1 MNANEVIQLGNS
13 LQVKFV
19 VTNYNMPYSR
29 MCSPEY
35 VINSV
40 ALFQVQVIVSQV
52 NNGHTNVYYNLI
64 FVRFMKIR
72 PIDDLT
78 YTIKLNSNELSLS
91 DKTFSTDEGSFHLIS
106 ELKKQQYTLDINVQ
120 MEIACHFNS
129 FASLHDD
136 EELTDFE
143 MRGEDGSVY
152 VHKVVLAAASPV
164 LRRMLCGKWRE
175 TAEGHVDIPGASRET
190 LQNLKNYVYC
200 HILPEKGLEQLL
212 LLASYYM
219 MPALELKCVDKLVK
233 SLTAE
238 NAFELLEFAAKN
250 KVTQL
255 LLSIL
260 ESVQNKSIKV
270 DDMREF
276 IMRDELISKSD
287 VASGSSC
294 SSDK

>member
-1 MNANEVIQLGNS
+1 MKATDVVQLGNT

-35 VINSV
+35 IINSV

-64 FVRFMKIR
+64 FVRFTKIR
-72 PIDDLT
+72 PNDDLT
-78 YTIKLNSNELSLS
+78 YTIKLTSNELSLS
-91 DKTFSTDEGSFHLIS
+91 NKMFTADEGCYHLIC
-106 ELKKQQYTLDINVQ
+106 ELKKQQYTLDISVQ
-120 MEIACHFNS
+120 MEIACHVNS

-136 EELTDFE
+136 DELTDFE
-143 MRGEDGSVY
+143 MRGEDGSVH
-152 VHKVVLAAASPV
+152 VHKVILAAASPV

-175 TAEGHVDIPGASRET
+175 TTEGHVDIPGASRET

-200 HILPEKGLEQLL
+200 HNLPDKGLKQLL

-219 MPALELKCVDKLVK
+219 MPALEQKCVDKLVK

-238 NAFELLEFAAKN
+238 NAFELLEFASKN

-260 ESVQNKSIKV
+260 ESVQNKTIKV
-270 DDMREF
+270 DDVREYVMRE
-276 IMRDELISKSD
+276 ELFNKSD
-287 VASGSSC
+287 VATC
-294 SSDK
+294 QDK

>member
-1 MNANEVIQLGNS
+1 MKANDVVQLGNT

-29 MCSPEY
+29 MCSPDY
-35 VINSV
+35 VINGV
-40 ALFQVQVIVSQV
+40 ALFQLKVIVSQV
-52 NNGHTNVYYNLI
+52 NNGHTNIYYNLI
-64 FVRFMKIR
+64 FVRFTKIR
-72 PIDDLT
+72 PSDDLT
-78 YTIKLNSNELSLS
+78 YTIKLSSTELAIA
-91 DKTFSTDEGSFHLIS
+91 DKTFSTDEGYFHLIS
-106 ELKKQQYTLDINVQ
+106 EFKKQQYTLDINVQ
-120 MEIACHFNS
+120 MEIASHVNS

-143 MRGEDGSVY
+143 MRGEDGSVN
-152 VHKVVLAAASPV
+152 VHKVVLASASPV

-175 TAEGHVDIPGASRET
+175 TAEGHVDIPGASKET

-200 HILPEKGLEQLL
+200 HILPDKGLEQLL

-219 MPALELKCVDKLVK
+219 MPALEQKCVDKLVK

-260 ESVQNKSIKV
+260 EAVQNKSIKV
-270 DDMREF
+270 DDLREIVLREEF
-276 IMRDELISKSD
+276 SKSD
-287 VASGSSC
+287 VAS
-294 SSDK
+294 SSDKLL